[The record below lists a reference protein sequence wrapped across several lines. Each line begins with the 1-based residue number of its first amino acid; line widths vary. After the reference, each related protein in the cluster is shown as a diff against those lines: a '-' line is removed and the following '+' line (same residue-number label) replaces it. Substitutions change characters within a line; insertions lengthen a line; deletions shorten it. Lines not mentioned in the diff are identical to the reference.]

1 MGGTAK
7 KCNSLQVKEC
17 HEGNIRQQQMFGSL
31 RKLMQCK
38 LKNLREEHMQFQDT
52 TTYTGGANVFTMA

>member
-1 MGGTAK
+1 MI
-7 KCNSLQVKEC
+7 LVQVKEC